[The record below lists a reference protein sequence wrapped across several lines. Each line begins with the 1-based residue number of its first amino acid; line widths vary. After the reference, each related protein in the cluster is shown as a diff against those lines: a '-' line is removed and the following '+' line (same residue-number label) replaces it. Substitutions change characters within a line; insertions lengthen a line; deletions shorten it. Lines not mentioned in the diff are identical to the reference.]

1 MSPFKCW
8 TSWDFNRNSSYSAER
23 NPLHCHLPVNQP
35 SLCCAIHPWW
45 PYHTYHGHREG
56 HSCST
61 EAGWLLFLFF
71 YCFFLKFSLSPE
83 EVSNQRNKEWTR
95 TEPTDRTNWYLCSL
109 TFYNFDTFSMS
120 STNPSCWRRGRRM
133 TQQIMVFTAPQSSGN
148 VFYITPPDTRRSVFG
163 DVRLGLW
170 NSSRKEGFCADFNP
184 RGD

>member
-23 NPLHCHLPVNQP
+23 NPLHWHLPVNQP
-35 SLCCAIHPWW
+35 SLCCAIRPDD
-45 PYHTYHGHREG
+45 HTTHTTV
-56 HSCST
+56 T
-61 EAGWLLFLFF
+61 ERGIPAALKQGDSSF
-71 YCFFLKFSLSPE
+71 YSFIVFFLKFSLSPE
-83 EVSNQRNKEWTR
+83 EVSNQRNKEWTK